1 MRIVLKNW
9 ITDALQIPFVFK
21 GSFKKANRSRID
33 SFQELVTKSIKILRK
48 VSGFWCSNRD

>member
-1 MRIVLKNW
+1 LLKISG

-33 SFQELVTKSIKILRK
+33 SF
-48 VSGFWCSNRD
+48 SGIGDEKH